1 MKAKYHAIKQKTMKN
16 NTIIYTA
23 ISLDNYIYI
32 YISELK
38 IQEKIS
44 LTNLIV
50 KLNLMIIGRI
60 SYIYMCIYICI
71 CIYILYLYFPRSA
84 EWMIGD
90 AYSYTSP

>member
-60 SYIYMCIYICI
+60 SYIYICVYIYVYVYIFYICI
-71 CIYILYLYFPRSA
+71 FQEVLN
-84 EWMIGD
+84 G
-90 AYSYTSP
+90 